1 MVTSSC
7 RFVGQIDSVTLVRCN
22 IVPFAVEIAT
32 TERLR
37 RSLSLKLAMQ
47 LWPTLDLDPHQ
58 SAGWPTSIH
67 KERPTA

>member
-1 MVTSSC
+1 MLLRLGHLT
-7 RFVGQIDSVTLVRCN
+7 DLL
-22 IVPFAVEIAT
+22 ALAAEIAT
-32 TERLR
+32 TEQLP

-47 LWPTLDLDPHQ
+47 LWPTLDLDPDQ